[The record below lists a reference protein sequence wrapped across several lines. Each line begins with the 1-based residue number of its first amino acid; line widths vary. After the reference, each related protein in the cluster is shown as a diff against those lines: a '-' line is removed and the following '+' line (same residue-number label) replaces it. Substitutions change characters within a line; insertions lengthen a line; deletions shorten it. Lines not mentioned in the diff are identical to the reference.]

1 MNSPSV
7 IVLVNLN
14 AYLGGGETLMVRFA
28 KYLQAKGCEFICVC
42 AHGGYAHAD
51 LQRNGIEP
59 DSILP
64 IESSPDYFYAGRA
77 GRRHLV
83 NLIVSR
89 IRSRPARFVS
99 FCMRDLYTVRA
110 VCTRVPLATIVHLI
124 LHIQDDLYLGQTILE
139 KIGYRLK
146 GRLRFGSFKAIN
158 FNRRL
163 LNEVNEN
170 GGLICMAE
178 LIANA
183 WHQSFGIV
191 IPSNRIIPL
200 PSFIEIPERAAQEE
214 NNRKILW
221 IGRLVDF
228 KIPALLAMVDFLAS
242 TNDYRLTVVG
252 AGDRTAFI
260 ARMKERDLAPDR
272 VNFVGEVPYAQLGEI
287 ISGHSIGYAMGTS
300 LIELAKFQ
308 IPVVIA
314 LASYTHA
321 PFSRPICGGL
331 FFDQPRGCDGSE
343 LSMRSESEIETTIAD
358 AIGTIETDWKRVSR
372 ACYEYAR
379 DNYSSEQNFSE
390 YENVIDNAACIS
402 YAEKPIAI
410 PKAPLFRKII
420 YSLSNRWGK

>member
-28 KYLQAKGCEFICVC
+28 KYLQAKGREFFCVC
-42 AHGGYAHAD
+42 AHGGYAHDD

-59 DSILP
+59 DAILP

-77 GRRHLV
+77 GRQHLV
-83 NLIVSR
+83 DLIVSR
-89 IRSRPARFVS
+89 IRSRQARFVS

-110 VCTRVPLATIVHLI
+110 VCTRVPLAATVHLI

-139 KIGYRLK
+139 KIAYRLT
-146 GRLRFGSFKAIN
+146 GRLRFGNSEAID

-163 LNEVNEN
+163 LKDANQN

-183 WHQSFGIV
+183 WYQSFGII

-200 PSFIEIPERAAQEE
+200 PSFIQIPERAAQEE
-214 NNRKILW
+214 NNREILW
-221 IGRLVDF
+221 VGRLVDF
-228 KIPALLAMVDFLAS
+228 KIPALLAMVDFLAA

-252 AGDRTAFI
+252 DGDRTAI
-260 ARMKERDLAPDR
+260 IRRMKERNLASDR

-287 ISGHSIGYAMGTS
+287 IRGHSIGYAMGTS

-308 IPVVIA
+308 IPVVIG

-343 LSMRSESEIETTIAD
+343 LSMRSESEIEITIAD
-358 AIGTIETDWKRVSR
+358 AIGTIETDWRRVAR

-379 DNYSSEQNFSE
+379 DNYSLEKNFAE
-390 YENVIDNAACIS
+390 YEGVIDSAACIS
-402 YAEKPIAI
+402 YAEKAI
-410 PKAPLFRKII
+410 EIPEAPLFRKIF
-420 YSLSNRWGK
+420 YEVGNRLGK